1 MTTLPIY
8 NILKR
13 RDDGTL
19 AWVEAVPDLDTANA
33 RVKELRKSSDGEY
46 VIFDQKTQ
54 ELVLSNPTR

>member
-8 NILKR
+8 DILKR
-13 RDDGTL
+13 RDNETL

-33 RVKELRKSSDGEY
+33 RIKELRKSSDEEF

-54 ELVLSNPTR
+54 ELVVSNPTR